1 MTLQYINFDTTLISD
16 LTDEL
21 RTYLI
26 QKYDEA
32 FSADDIPKKLDSN
45 NITWSNLKKTW
56 IPVLFKAIQL
66 SSGVKSNDLL
76 SLNDF
81 MACTTLPDQID
92 KIRKQCNKDKSSFY
106 VFVAAGLVFQGLISR
121 DTLKSTSEL
130 KSTLKSWV
138 TYFSSIDH
146 IKPGI
151 SEYVD
156 RIGTLSNGSEFNY
169 HTLLAICTG
178 TLVIYEN
185 QFGNWQIMQQQQH
198 LNYLIDYYIE
208 QYRFTFDVDAD
219 DLPFYQY
226 TNTNG
231 IVTKYT
237 YDTLIKT
244 LQTWLYELDN
254 DTDVSKING
263 DYNSIKEKLYDHN
276 PFNSDINELT
286 NAALTFNGCVPN
298 IDDLNPA
305 IYTFCDRYN
314 LKSDVVN
321 NKDSRKAFYDKLF
334 GEYYESMFS
343 RANVTLA
350 HSINTDANVTDAVKH
365 PLSRVNQAFVLN
377 DMDNTQNQ
385 LSILQLSSEEP
396 NGQFAYKATFN
407 HDDIK
412 LNSNN
417 FNPLNTNAE
426 LNTTGHTQTLI
437 LNDSFRI
444 VGCNPKKSKTSK
456 YYWDI
461 DFKWTIDSGKAFTLS
476 TDLTTDI
483 LRSEAYLSDN
493 QSTLLVALTTTNDT
507 TKSKVYFIDF
517 HKLQNDINN
526 SSDKLFKLSDYKLD
540 EGTFIHY
547 VANDSF
553 YNGKSIQGYGVD
565 NQSHIYVS
573 SGFAPENNKL
583 KPPFLITMKKSIKAK
598 DDLSNYIRV
607 DLGPSSCTKTEFEKL
622 KSDDFKQYIVDNDLQ
637 NVYLDNK
644 ADILVRDGY
653 LYEFESL
660 QVINLNTD
668 GQYACY
674 LNIAYHNKSTH
685 KTEYNR
691 VFRLDWYDKSN
702 SKVKNK

>member
-121 DTLKSTSEL
+121 DTLKSTP
-130 KSTLKSWV
+130 KSWV

-305 IYTFCDRYN
+305 IYTFCDRYD

-350 HSINTDANVTDAVKH
+350 HSINTDANVTAAVKH

-644 ADILVRDGY
+644 ADILARDGY

>member
-1 MTLQYINFDTTLISD
+1 M
-16 LTDEL
+16 

-130 KSTLKSWV
+130 KSTPKSWV

-151 SEYVD
+151 SEYVN

-231 IVTKYT
+231 IVTKHT

-263 DYNSIKEKLYDHN
+263 DYNSIKEKLYEHN

-286 NAALTFNGCVPN
+286 NAALTFNGCAPN
-298 IDDLNPA
+298 MDDLNPA

-314 LKSDVVN
+314 LKSDVVY

-334 GEYYESMFS
+334 GEYYKSMFS

-573 SGFAPENNKL
+573 SGFAPKNNKL

-644 ADILVRDGY
+644 ADILARDGY

>member
-121 DTLKSTSEL
+121 DTLKSTP
-130 KSTLKSWV
+130 KSWV

-305 IYTFCDRYN
+305 IYTFCDRYD

-553 YNGKSIQGYGVD
+553 YNGTSIQGYGVD

-644 ADILVRDGY
+644 ADILARDGY

>member
-121 DTLKSTSEL
+121 DTLKSTP
-130 KSTLKSWV
+130 KSWV

-305 IYTFCDRYN
+305 IYTFCDRYD

-350 HSINTDANVTDAVKH
+350 HSINTDANVTAAVKH

-493 QSTLLVALTTTNDT
+493 QATLLVALTTTNDT

-644 ADILVRDGY
+644 ADILARDGY

>member
-21 RTYLI
+21 RTYLL
-26 QKYDEA
+26 QKYDEDL
-32 FSADDIPKKLDSN
+32 SADDIPKKLNSN

-81 MACTTLPDQID
+81 MVCTTLPDQID
-92 KIRKQCNKDKSSFY
+92 KIRKQCNKDKSPFY

-121 DTLKSTSEL
+121 DTLKSTP
-130 KSTLKSWV
+130 KSWV
-138 TYFSSIDH
+138 AYFSSIDH

-178 TLVIYEN
+178 TSVIYEN

-219 DLPFYQY
+219 DLPFYRY

-244 LQTWLYELDN
+244 LQTWLYESDN
-254 DTDVSKING
+254 NTDVSKING
-263 DYNSIKEKLYDHN
+263 DYNSIKEKLYEHN

-314 LKSDVVN
+314 LKSDVVH
-321 NKDSRKAFYDKLF
+321 NKNSRKEFYDKLF
-334 GEYYESMFS
+334 GEYYKSMFS
-343 RANVTLA
+343 RANVALIR
-350 HSINTDANVTDAVKH
+350 SIHMDTTAKNPNSE
-365 PLSRVNQAFVLN
+365 PMPRVNQAFVYSKDPLKG
-377 DMDNTQNQ
+377 Q
-385 LSILQLSSEEP
+385 LSFLQLSSDEP
-396 NGQFAYKATFN
+396 NKQYVYTN
-407 HDDIK
+407 NTWHNNIK
-412 LNSNN
+412 LQSIDFTSLNSE
-417 FNPLNTNAE
+417 AE
-426 LNTTGHTQTLI
+426 LSTTGHTQTLI
-437 LNDSFRI
+437 LGKDFEI

-461 DFKWTIDSGKAFTLS
+461 DFKWTIDSDKEFILS

-483 LRSEAYLSDN
+483 LRSEAYLSQD

-547 VANDSF
+547 IANDSF

-583 KPPFLITMKKSIKAK
+583 KPPFLITMKKSIKVK

-607 DLGPSSCTKTEFEKL
+607 DLGPSSFTKIEFEKL
-622 KSDDFKQYIVDNDLQ
+622 KFDDFKQYIVDNDLQ

-644 ADILVRDGY
+644 ADILARDGY

-660 QVINLNTD
+660 QVIKLKDNTD
-668 GQYACY
+668 GHYACY

-702 SKVKNK
+702 SKVKDK